1 MHRKMSGMNTKTQ
14 YFSTI
19 HAVIILAA
27 ATTVHALLLYRV
39 SIVGTLFLII
49 ILILK
54 VLLMKLS
61 HRSSPPQ
68 DVGLPPWPGGL
79 QSGRNEWV

>member
-1 MHRKMSGMNTKTQ
+1 MHRKMSGMDTKTQ

-19 HAVIILAA
+19 HTSCI
-27 ATTVHALLLYRV
+27 HYSSLLLYRV

-54 VLLMKLS
+54 VLLTKLS
-61 HRSSPPQ
+61 HMILTTTRC
-68 DVGLPPWPGGL
+68 GLTTMA
-79 QSGRNEWV
+79 